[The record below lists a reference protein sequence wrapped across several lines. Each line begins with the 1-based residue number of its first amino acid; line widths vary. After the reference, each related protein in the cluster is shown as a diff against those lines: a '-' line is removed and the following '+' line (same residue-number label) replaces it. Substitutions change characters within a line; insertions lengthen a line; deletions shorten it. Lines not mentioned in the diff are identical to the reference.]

1 MNLYAT
7 SFMQHLNN
15 HLVTCSENCLL
26 LTCCYVIINII
37 NYCRKPMQTL
47 PLILFVK
54 KKKQQEPNNGK
65 EAPVAG
71 FKLQYLLFHHQAMH
85 HIS

>member
-1 MNLYAT
+1 
-7 SFMQHLNN
+7 
-15 HLVTCSENCLL
+15 
-26 LTCCYVIINII
+26 
-37 NYCRKPMQTL
+37 MQTL

-54 KKKQQEPNNGK
+54 KKKQQQPNNGK

>member
-54 KKKQQEPNNGK
+54 KKKQPNNGK
-65 EAPVAG
+65 EALVVG

>member
-1 MNLYAT
+1 
-7 SFMQHLNN
+7 
-15 HLVTCSENCLL
+15 
-26 LTCCYVIINII
+26 
-37 NYCRKPMQTL
+37 MQTL

-54 KKKQQEPNNGK
+54 KKKKQPNNGK
-65 EAPVAG
+65 KALVAG